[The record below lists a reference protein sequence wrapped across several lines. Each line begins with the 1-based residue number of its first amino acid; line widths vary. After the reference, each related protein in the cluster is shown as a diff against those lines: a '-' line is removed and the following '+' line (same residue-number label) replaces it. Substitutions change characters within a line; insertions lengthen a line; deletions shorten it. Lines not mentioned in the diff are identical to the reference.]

1 MVCPIHLQVDAE
13 RTYHQTVADIL
24 NKLHDEVH
32 NYGFAD
38 PYNQLL
44 VP

>member
-1 MVCPIHLQVDAE
+1 MGFILWCASLQVDAE

-32 NYGFAD
+32 N
-38 PYNQLL
+38 
-44 VP
+44 